1 VLHPIQYRALVQAAL
16 LEDLG
21 RAGDLTS
28 DAIVAPG
35 ANATADLVARKPGV
49 LAGRDVAL
57 EAFRLMDPGVA
68 IETFARDGDRLE
80 AGTTIARIAGN
91 ARAILAAERT
101 ALNFATHL
109 CGVATATRRLVDLAA
124 PHGARIVC
132 TRKTL
137 PGLRAL
143 EKDAVRAGGGANH
156 RFGLDDAILIKDNH
170 VALAGGVGPA
180 VEAARRSAGHLVTIE
195 VEVDTLAQLDE
206 ALAAGAQVIMLDNM
220 PLDTMRE
227 AVRRTAGRAVLEAS
241 GSIDAT
247 TVAGVAATGVDVIS
261 SGAIT
266 HSAIALDLALDVV
279 VLPVPALGAP
289 R

>member
-1 VLHPIQYRALVQAAL
+1 MLHPIQYRGLVQAAL

-28 DAIVAPG
+28 DAIIAPG
-35 ANATADLVARKPGV
+35 ATATADLVARKAGV
-49 LAGRDVAL
+49 MAGRDVAL
-57 EAFRLMDPGVA
+57 EAFRLMDPAVA
-68 IETFARDGDRLE
+68 IETFAQDGDRLQP
-80 AGTTIARIAGN
+80 GTAIARIAGN

-101 ALNFATHL
+101 ALNFVTHL

-124 PHGARIVC
+124 PHRARIVC

-170 VALAGGVGPA
+170 VAIAGGIAPA
-180 VEAARRSAGHLVTIE
+180 VEAARRSAGHLVMIE
-195 VEVDTLAQLDE
+195 VEVDTLEQLDE
-206 ALAAGAQVIMLDNM
+206 AIAAGAPVILLDNM
-220 PLDTMRE
+220 PVEMLRE

-247 TVAGVAATGVDVIS
+247 TVAAVAATGVDVIS

-266 HSAIALDLALDVV
+266 HSAVALDLALDVV
-279 VLPVPALGAP
+279 VSA
-289 R
+289 